1 MKRKTYHHGDLRRA
15 LLDAAL
21 AILAEPGGA
30 AALTL
35 RAVARRAGVT
45 HAAPYR
51 HFEGVEQLLSAVA
64 EEGFWQLSEAL
75 EAAACGATDA
85 LERHAATGIAYVEFA
100 VSHPAHYRVMFGPEL
115 DAAHAGL
122 AEAGAAAFGVLV
134 SSVTSAQGC
143 GAMRAGP
150 PMELALASWSIV
162 HGLASLLIDQRLAR
176 TELAADPAALAGTV
190 TRLLIDGLAPR

>member
-1 MKRKTYHHGDLRRA
+1 MKRTYHHGDLRRA

-21 AILAEPGGA
+21 AILAEPGGS

-51 HFEGVEQLLSAVA
+51 HFTGVDQLLSAVA
-64 EEGFWQLSEAL
+64 EEGFRQLTEAL
-75 EAAACGATDA
+75 EAAAEGVPDDR
-85 LERHAATGIAYVEFA
+85 LQRHAAIGVAYVDFA
-100 VSHPAHYRVMFGPEL
+100 VSHPAHYLVMFGPEL
-115 DAAHAGL
+115 DKGHAGL
-122 AEAGAAAFGVLV
+122 TEAGAAAFGVLV
-134 SSVTSAQGC
+134 SSVARAQAS

-162 HGLASLLIDQRLAR
+162 HGLASLLIDQRLTPTGLGA
-176 TELAADPAALAGTV
+176 EPAALAETI
-190 TRLLIDGLAPR
+190 TRVLSEGLAPR